1 MTESKKIVY
10 VIQELPG
17 TKVGVPKINIMSA
30 RKHGEFKFLL
40 PEFSQ
45 IIFSPGPLI
54 FKLRNLL
61 KDYTPEDYLLLT
73 GDPAIIGVAC
83 SIVSDMTN
91 GRYNLLK
98 WDKQIECIIRFQ
110 LTYTR
115 KEKYKMSNINF
126 EADQREDLDSVNEA
140 GSLAEQVV
148 KLQKL
153 EEELLVKEAEAK
165 ELKRKVDLVSSEVIP
180 TMMQEMNIST
190 LKLADGTSVEVKP
203 VYGASIPAD
212 KKEDA
217 YTWLRE
223 NGLGDLIKNEVTV
236 AFGRSEDNKAQQY
249 AVLAQGQGYEP
260 VQKLKVEPM
269 TLKALVR
276 ERIENGL
283 DMPSDL
289 FNLFT
294 SNRTK
299 ITRNK

>member
-1 MTESKKIVY
+1 MID
-10 VIQELPG
+10 
-17 TKVGVPKINIMSA
+17 
-30 RKHGEFKFLL
+30 F
-40 PEFSQ
+40 
-45 IIFSPGPLI
+45 
-54 FKLRNLL
+54 
-61 KDYTPEDYLLLT
+61 
-73 GDPAIIGVAC
+73 
-83 SIVSDMTN
+83 
-91 GRYNLLK
+91 
-98 WDKQIECIIRFQ
+98 
-110 LTYTR
+110 
-115 KEKYKMSNINF
+115 EK
-126 EADQREDLDSVNEA
+126 DQREDLDGANDANKLSD
-140 GSLAEQVV
+140 QVV
-148 KLQKL
+148 KLQEL
-153 EEELLVKEAEAK
+153 EAELLIKEQELK
-165 ELKRKVDLVSSEVIP
+165 EVKRKVELVSAEVIP

-212 KKEDA
+212 KREEA
-217 YTWLRE
+217 YKWLRE

-236 AFGRSEDNKAQQY
+236 AFGRSEDDKAQQY

-289 FNLFT
+289 FNVFT